1 MSRPGRRTGR
11 LRSVAVVS
19 TGRLRSV
26 AVAAVALVVT
36 ALVAAPLAFLLRGA
50 LEGGLDGVT
59 AALAT
64 GEVRNALWHTVT
76 LALAVTAAAVV
87 LGTALAVAFD
97 RALVRQPAW
106 WRLGLAMPLLV
117 PQFSLTLSW
126 TQAYGSGG
134 LLDHLAGITLPGLYG
149 VPGIVL
155 LLVVDAV
162 PVVWLIVTAAL
173 AVRREP
179 DLVRAARASGAGSW
193 QTFVTIDLPLLRGA
207 LLASAAV
214 VLVGVVNSF
223 AVPQVLGSAAGYQT
237 LATLAYQQLAMSA
250 APAAFTRLCVVALL
264 MVVLILVTIGGVD
277 RGFGRIGAGL
287 QRSGSGGSRFV
298 HRSTPATRLVSA
310 ALTAYILLTMVLPLI
325 SLAAT
330 SLTRAAGLAPVPA
343 NWALTNYTLG
353 LDATALT
360 GLGRT
365 LFLAAAAAVIVMG
378 LAGVVVGLGGE
389 VRRRLGTA
397 LTLGFAVPG
406 TALAIGVLIA
416 YGQWL
421 GGSAAIILVA
431 YLGKC
436 AALGYRALASGADRV
451 APELAQAARASGA
464 DPMTVFRT
472 ITAPVMSTGFLAG
485 GGLVLGFALHELT
498 MSSIL
503 YGAGT
508 ETFAVVV
515 LNQQQ
520 LGHVG
525 VSAALAVLLTL
536 PPLLVVGAGLAMY
549 AVRERRRR
557 RPGRRPGRPA
567 RMSWMTARP
576 TGSA

>member
-1 MSRPGRRTGR
+1 MSRAWGRTGR
-11 LRSVAVVS
+11 LRPVVVA
-19 TGRLRSV
+19 G
-26 AVAAVALVVT
+26 VALCVT
-36 ALVAAPLAFLLRGA
+36 ALVAAPMVFLVRGA
-50 LEGGLDGVT
+50 LDGGVEGVS

-64 GEVRNALWHTVT
+64 SEVRTALWHTVMLVLVVT
-76 LALAVTAAAVV
+76 VGAVAI
-87 LGTALAVAFD
+87 GTALAVVFD
-97 RALVRQPAW
+97 RAMVRRPAR
-106 WRLGLAMPLLV
+106 WRLGLALPLLV

-126 TQAYGSGG
+126 TQAYGPGG

-149 VPGIVL
+149 APGIML
-155 LLVVDAV
+155 LLAVDAV

-173 AVRREP
+173 GVRREP
-179 DLVRAARASGAGSW
+179 DLVRAARASGAGPW
-193 QTFVTIDLPLLRGA
+193 QTFVTIDMPLLRGA

-223 AVPQVLGSAAGYQT
+223 AVPQVLGSAAGFQT
-237 LATLAYQQLAMSA
+237 LATLAYQQLALSA
-250 APAAFTRLCVVALL
+250 APAAFTWLCVVALL
-264 MVVLILVTIGGVD
+264 MVLLVLVTIGGAD

-298 HRSTPATRLVSA
+298 HRSSLATRLVSA
-310 ALTAYILLTMVLPLI
+310 ALTAYIFLTMVLPLV

-343 NWALTNYTLG
+343 NWALTNYAVG
-353 LDATALT
+353 LDATALAS
-360 GLGRT
+360 LGRT
-365 LFLAAAAAVIVMG
+365 VVLASGAAVIVMA
-378 LAGVVVGLGGE
+378 LAGVVVGFGGE
-389 VRRRLGTA
+389 ARRRLGTA

-451 APELAQAARASGA
+451 APELGQAARASGA
-464 DPMTVFRT
+464 DPTTVFRT
-472 ITAPVMSTGFLAG
+472 ITAPMMATGFLAA
-485 GGLVLGFALHELT
+485 GGLVLLFALHELT

-503 YGAGT
+503 YGART

-520 LGHVG
+520 LGDIG
-525 VSAALAVLLTL
+525 VSAALALVLTL
-536 PPLLVVGAGLAMY
+536 PPLAVVGAGLAMY
-549 AVRERRRR
+549 AARERR
-557 RPGRRPGRPA
+557 GQRPGRPG
-567 RMSWMTARP
+567 RVVEISWLAARP
-576 TGSA
+576 TGAR